1 MTDILNIFQF
11 QFMQNA
17 IIVCL
22 LASILCGVIGVIV
35 VVKRMV
41 IVAGGVA
48 HGAYGGL
55 GLSVLL
61 GISPQIG
68 ILGFALILALIMAAI
83 TAENNGRAD
92 TVIGVLWASGMAVGI
107 IFIDMTKG
115 YTADLMSFLFGSL
128 LIVSKEDIVLTAFFS
143 LLSVILF
150 MRFRRHILAFIYDS
164 DFAKIRGVNVTAIHY
179 VVTVMISLSTVVL
192 IRVAG
197 LILVI
202 ALLTIPAHIAER
214 YSRSLGG
221 MMIISGILCALFSMT
236 GLVFAW
242 KYDITAGA
250 GIVLTAACAYGI
262 VQLLPRR
269 KKIET

>member
-1 MTDILNIFQF
+1 MTELINILQF

-17 IIVCL
+17 IAVCI

-55 GLSVLL
+55 GIAVML

-68 ILGFALILALIMAAI
+68 IFGFALLLSVIMAAI
-83 TAENNGRAD
+83 TVYDTRRAD
-92 TVIGVLWASGMAVGI
+92 TVIGVLWAFGMAVGI
-107 IFIDMTKG
+107 IFTDIAKG
-115 YTADLMSFLFGSL
+115 YTADLMSYLFGSL
-128 LIVSKEDIVLTAFFS
+128 LIVSNADIVLTAFFAF
-143 LLSVILF
+143 LSVILF
-150 MRFRRHILAFIYDS
+150 LRFRRRIIAFIYDQ

-179 VVTVMISLSTVVL
+179 AMTVMISLSTVVL

-221 MMIISGILCALFSMT
+221 MMVISGVLCAVFSLA
-236 GLVFAW
+236 GLALAW
-242 KYDITAGA
+242 KYDISAGA
-250 GIVLTAACAYGI
+250 GIVLTAALAYG
-262 VQLLPRR
+262 VLQLMPRG
-269 KKIET
+269 KSY

>member
-1 MTDILNIFQF
+1 MTELMNILQF

-22 LASILCGVIGVIV
+22 LASILCGVTGVIV
-35 VVKRMV
+35 VVRRMV

-55 GLSVLL
+55 GIAVLL
-61 GISPQIG
+61 GISPQVG
-68 ILGFALILALIMAAI
+68 ILGFALVLSVIMAAI
-83 TAENNGRAD
+83 TVNDTRRAD

-107 IFIDMTKG
+107 ILTDMAKG
-115 YTADLMSFLFGSL
+115 YTADLMSYLFGSL
-128 LIVSKEDIVLTAFFS
+128 LIVSSVDIITMAF
-143 LLSVILF
+143 LSVLSLF
-150 MRFRRHILAFIYDS
+150 LFIRFRRQIIAFIYDQ
-164 DFAKIRGVNVTAIHY
+164 DFARIRGVNITAIHY
-179 VVTVMISLSTVVL
+179 AMTVMTALSTVIL
-192 IRVAG
+192 IQVAG

-221 MMIISGILCALFSMT
+221 MMIISGLLCAVFSFT
-236 GLVFAW
+236 GLALAW

-250 GIVLTAACAYGI
+250 CIVLTAAFAYGGMMLI
-262 VQLLPRR
+262 PRR
-269 KKIET
+269 KIY

>member
-1 MTDILNIFQF
+1 MTEIINILQF
-11 QFMQNA
+11 QFMRNA

-55 GLSVLL
+55 GIAVLL

-68 ILGFALILALIMAAI
+68 IMGFALILAVIMAAI
-83 TAENNGRAD
+83 TIDDTGRAD
-92 TVIGVLWASGMAVGI
+92 TVIGVLWASGMALGI
-107 IFIDMTKG
+107 IFIDIAKG
-115 YTADLMSFLFGSL
+115 YSADLMSYLFGSL
-128 LIVSKEDIVLTAFFS
+128 LIVSNEDIITTAFFS
-143 LLSVILF
+143 FLSVVLF
-150 MRFRRHILAFIYDS
+150 LRFRRQIVAFIYDQ
-164 DFAKIRGVNVTAIHY
+164 DFARIRGVNVAAIHY
-179 VVTVMISLSTVVL
+179 VMTIMISLSTVIL

-214 YSRSLGG
+214 YSRSLSG
-221 MMIISGILCALFSMT
+221 MMMISGILCAVFSFT
-236 GLVFAW
+236 GLTLAW
-242 KYDITAGA
+242 KYNITTGA
-250 GIVLTAACAYGI
+250 GIVLSAALAYGI
-262 VQLLPRR
+262 VQLTPRR
-269 KKIET
+269 KTY